1 MEQDLGGLENALL
14 KLEATET
21 SESGQYNHQE
31 LYKNRGKYGS
41 QEERRKELLDFQK
54 RTNFLNHI
62 VKYRPNK
69 YVAGFHKAPN
79 SYKNVLMLSE
89 WLIEK
94 PEDFE
99 ENWLITPC
107 PKSIRV
113 LVVAI
118 QVSFWR

>member
-54 RTNFLNHI
+54 RMDNL
-62 VKYRPNK
+62 R
-69 YVAGFHKAPN
+69 GFMDLVC
-79 SYKNVLMLSE
+79 NVQQDKLF
-89 WLIEK
+89 K
-94 PEDFE
+94 PHS
-99 ENWLITPC
+99 
-107 PKSIRV
+107 KV
-113 LVVAI
+113 
-118 QVSFWR
+118 